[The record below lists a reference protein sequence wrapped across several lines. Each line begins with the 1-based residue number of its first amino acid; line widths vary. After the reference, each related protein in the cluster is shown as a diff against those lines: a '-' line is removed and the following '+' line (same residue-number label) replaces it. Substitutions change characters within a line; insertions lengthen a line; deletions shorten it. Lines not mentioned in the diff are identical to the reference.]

1 MVSIRKVASSFGWR
15 VMHDEPFQ
23 ITIKED
29 FVNLSKG
36 TWAAELA
43 ISVDADAGG
52 SEMTVNGSI
61 AGMGPIQ
68 KNHLKGQMGRFLNA
82 LATAV
87 ESSEASTL
95 SGSVTGSGSVA
106 DELTKLGELHAQ
118 GILSAEEFSSA
129 KAKLLG

>member
-1 MVSIRKVASSFGWR
+1 
-15 VMHDEPFQ
+15 MHDEPFQ